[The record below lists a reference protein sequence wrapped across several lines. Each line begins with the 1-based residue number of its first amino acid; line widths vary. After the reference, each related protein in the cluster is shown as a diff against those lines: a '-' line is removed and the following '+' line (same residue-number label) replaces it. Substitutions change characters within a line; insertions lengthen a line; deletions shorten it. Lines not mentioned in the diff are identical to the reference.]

1 MSLSG
6 NIEDVSVAD
15 ALQFIHLGG
24 RTGTLTLNCGEA
36 KAGIGFHQGRIVNAW
51 APGGK
56 RLGELLIEAGVLQQ
70 ATLEEALRRQES
82 EHPRRSLGQ
91 ILVAMNAADSETIY
105 RTIEQQIERTV
116 YDLVTW
122 NQGTFHFAL
131 DDLKPIDDIAV
142 IPGDVIRH
150 LNLDTQMVLL
160 DALRIFDE
168 RNRGRGPHNGGPAA
182 DHARPAPPAT
192 PRAPARSAAIPPVG
206 VKLLPD
212 EGRTRLQVV
221 SGDREIADRLA
232 QALPEV
238 TVARVNLRDA
248 GTPQT

>member
-6 NIEDVSVAD
+6 NLEDVSVAD

-24 RTGTLTLNCGEA
+24 RTGTLTLVCGET
-36 KAGIGFHQGRIVNAW
+36 KAEIAVHQGRIVNAVGP
-51 APGGK
+51 ASK
-56 RLGELLIEAGVLQQ
+56 RLGELLLEAGAIDLPTLQGALAAQ
-70 ATLEEALRRQES
+70 EAEK
-82 EHPRRSLGQ
+82 PRRSLGQ
-91 ILVAMNAADSETIY
+91 VLVAMNAVPPETMY
-105 RTIEQQIERTV
+105 RAIEQQIERTV
-116 YDLVTW
+116 YDVVTW
-122 NQGTFHFAL
+122 NQGTFAFAL

-142 IPGDVIRH
+142 VPGDVIRH

-160 DALRIFDE
+160 DALRIFDD

-212 EGRTRLQVV
+212 E
-221 SGDREIADRLA
+221 
-232 QALPEV
+232 
-238 TVARVNLRDA
+238 
-248 GTPQT
+248 